1 MRTIKG
7 GTAVKK
13 VLCGILAGI
22 LIFFNLISCD
32 SGQTSATDGTEPV
45 ETEIGPEYDLY
56 VYRMEEG
63 AIGWNQPGIP
73 FKVNLV
79 SGRTTPVCTDPL
91 CMHDTEECPFY
102 ECNGCSV
109 DGEILFYRRG
119 MLTRDENGNT
129 GTEKLCACHVAE
141 GKTRILR
148 EYADSLIFL
157 GVRRDMLYYYTAEW
171 GMEESDFVCT
181 YRLHRADGKSGSVE
195 DLSLPGTYRTVGGYI
210 DTRDYPR
217 ILTFDEDGIWWT
229 KTAEDL
235 TTAIFRS
242 GLDGENWTEIKTG
255 VRTPASVYSEGYGYF
270 LGISVELTDP
280 GNRREGDG
288 STVTYSL
295 SRAKLD
301 SEEEPERI
309 ADDIGSS
316 NFLVTDRYIFTME
329 GALPVPEGLKV
340 KTDPFSWGA
349 ESGTEILNGCRI
361 WRMDLNG
368 NERTLVGETTEYF
381 FARRQGVSDRVLFD
395 YYEDGENT
403 WLAFFLMERDESGRL
418 VPSEDTLI
426 LNTGTGEFTVSE
438 FAG

>member
-1 MRTIKG
+1 M
-7 GTAVKK
+7 KK
-13 VLCGILAGI
+13 VLCVILAGI
-22 LIFFNLISCD
+22 LIFFVLTSCE
-32 SGQTSATDGTEPV
+32 SGQKSAADGTEPA
-45 ETEIGPEYDLY
+45 EAESGPEYDLY

-73 FKVNLV
+73 YKVNLV

-102 ECNGCSV
+102 ECNGCAV

-119 MLTRDENGNT
+119 MLARNESGYT
-129 GTEKLCACHVAE
+129 GTEKLCACEVAE
-141 GKTRILR
+141 GKTRVLR
-148 EYADSLIFL
+148 DYADSLIFL
-157 GVRRDMLYYYTAEW
+157 GVRGDKLYYYTAEW
-171 GMEESDFVCT
+171 EREEDGLVCT

-195 DLSLPGTYRTVGGYI
+195 DLPLPGTYRTAGGYI
-210 DTRDYPR
+210 DTRDYPQ
-217 ILTFDEDGIWWT
+217 ILTFDEDGIWWA

-255 VRTPASVYSEGYGYF
+255 VRTPVSVYSEGYGYF

-309 ADDIGSS
+309 AEDIGSS
-316 NFLVTDRYIFTME
+316 NFIVTDRYIFTME
-329 GALPVPEGLKV
+329 GASPVPEGLKV
-340 KTDPFSWGA
+340 KTDPFSYGGDVG
-349 ESGTEILNGCRI
+349 SEILNGCCI
-361 WRMDLNG
+361 GRMNLDG
-368 NERTLVGETTEYF
+368 SERTLVGETSEYF
-381 FARRQGVSDRVLFD
+381 FEGRQGVPDKVLFD
-395 YYEDGENT
+395 WYEDGENT
-403 WLAFFLMERDESGRL
+403 WLAFFFMEKDESGRL
-418 VPSEDTLI
+418 VLSEDTLI
-426 LNTGTGEFTVSE
+426 LNTGTGEFTVSD